1 MEESHF
7 SCLRLACSRLLLSGD
22 EQKEKKWKEER
33 WRVFERL
40 PLSSAHVL
48 LSFISR
54 APFFWPHWTNTIT
67 SRCSGNEPALLVLL
81 GEDRE
86 SSGNRVYFTESS
98 NRIQRLHKR
107 SWKERA
113 EASVKMECEGL
124 RRNFYPHAKHTREAR
139 TVPDLPVSSDLAQ
152 KKKKKK
158 KKRTNLFECQWI

>member
-7 SCLRLACSRLLLSGD
+7 SCLRLACSRLSPSGD
-22 EQKEKKWKEER
+22 EQKKRKKWKEER

-48 LSFISR
+48 LSLISR
-54 APFFWPHWTNTIT
+54 VAVFWPHWTNTIT

-107 SWKERA
+107 SWKESA
-113 EASVKMECEGL
+113 EASVKMKCEAEKKL
-124 RRNFYPHAKHTREAR
+124 LSSRQTHAWGSH
-139 TVPDLPVSSDLAQ
+139 SSRLTSQ
-152 KKKKKK
+152 
-158 KKRTNLFECQWI
+158 

>member
-7 SCLRLACSRLLLSGD
+7 SCLRLACSRLSLSGD

-40 PLSSAHVL
+40 SLSSAHVL

-107 SWKERA
+107 SWKESA
-113 EASVKMECEGL
+113 EASVKMKCEAEKTL
-124 RRNFYPHAKHTREAR
+124 LSSRQTHAWDSH
-139 TVPDLPVSSDLAQ
+139 SSRLTSQ
-152 KKKKKK
+152 
-158 KKRTNLFECQWI
+158 